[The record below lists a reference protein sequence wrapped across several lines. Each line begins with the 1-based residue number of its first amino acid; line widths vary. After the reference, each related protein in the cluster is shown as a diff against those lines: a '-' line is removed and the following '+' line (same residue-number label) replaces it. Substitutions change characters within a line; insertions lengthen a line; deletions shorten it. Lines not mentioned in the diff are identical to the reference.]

1 GPGGL
6 TRALLRAG
14 AEVTAIEMDRR
25 CLPALAEVEA
35 AFPGKLKVIEG
46 DAMKIAP
53 ATLFDGPY
61 HIVANLPYNVGTALF
76 TGWLSG
82 EEWPPQ
88 WRSLTLMFQEEVARR
103 IVAETNTSAY
113 GRLAVLAQWRAKAKL
128 ALKVHRSAFTPP
140 PKVMSAIV
148 HVVPGEAPEGVSMRL
163 LERVTE
169 AAFGQRRKMLR
180 QSLKGVPGALAAR
193 SEAMGT
199 AFVGSLTMG
208 SGQFCTNPG
217 LVIAMEGPDL
227 DAFVAAA
234 ATALTGNQPQVML
247 TPGIHDAYEKGVA
260 ALAGADGVTVVARG
274 AEAEG
279 CNRGQHAFFSADAAT
294 FRDNPALA
302 HEVFG
307 SSSILLKCKSLD
319 EVKET
324 IASLEGQLTATLQM
338 EDSDADAAAMLLPA
352 LSRKVGRVLTNGWP
366 TGVEVTHAMVHGGPF
381 PSTSD
386 GRTTSVGTLAMMRFL
401 RPVCYQDV
409 PDALL
414 PPALQTANP
423 WGLTRRVE
431 GKLEV
436 AA

>member
-1 GPGGL
+1 MSTLPPLREVIARHGLSASKALGQNFLFDEQLLDRIAAIPGSLEGEKVLEVGPGPGGL

-103 IVAETNTSAY
+103 IVAQTNTSAY

-180 QSLKGVPGALAAR
+180 QSLKGLPGALAALEEIGIDPQR
-193 SEAMGT
+193 RAET
-199 AFVGSLTMG
+199 LT
-208 SGQFCTNPG
+208 
-217 LVIAMEGPDL
+217 VAE
-227 DAFVAAA
+227 FVAIAH
-234 ATALTGNQPQVML
+234 TLGQS
-247 TPGIHDAYEKGVA
+247 KGA
-260 ALAGADGVTVVARG
+260 
-274 AEAEG
+274 
-279 CNRGQHAFFSADAAT
+279 
-294 FRDNPALA
+294 
-302 HEVFG
+302 
-307 SSSILLKCKSLD
+307 
-319 EVKET
+319 
-324 IASLEGQLTATLQM
+324 
-338 EDSDADAAAMLLPA
+338 
-352 LSRKVGRVLTNGWP
+352 
-366 TGVEVTHAMVHGGPF
+366 
-381 PSTSD
+381 
-386 GRTTSVGTLAMMRFL
+386 
-401 RPVCYQDV
+401 
-409 PDALL
+409 
-414 PPALQTANP
+414 
-423 WGLTRRVE
+423 
-431 GKLEV
+431 
-436 AA
+436 